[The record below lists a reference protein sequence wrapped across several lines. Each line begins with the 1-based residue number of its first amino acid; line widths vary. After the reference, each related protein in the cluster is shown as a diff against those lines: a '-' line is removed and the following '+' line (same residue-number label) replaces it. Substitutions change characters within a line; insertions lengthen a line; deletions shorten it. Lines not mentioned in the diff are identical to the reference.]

1 LDFGL
6 TGGGKN
12 NYKSVTKNITSKQ
25 SSNTIINMANNYDI
39 RSGLLMKIELNKNY
53 VENMLV
59 ESYKYEF
66 DDKAYNNATDEKINA
81 FWTLLNE
88 KCVHI
93 FERTFEYNTNEKV
106 LEAIKDELDYL
117 SNQYE
122 WDFSF
127 NDKRVHRIYKWD
139 EEGQH
144 SIKHIDTIDNEVVEE
159 GIEDGRYFFDNDYDL
174 INNDPP
180 SNQNPINH
188 YKYINPDEYGTIG
201 LDAYTIRT
209 SWMAQYFDTKTL
221 FDLDND
227 ETYVMR
233 LYGLK
238 KNSGFEKEKR
248 GCWCDLFWTIDD
260 LVVDGWIFYTN
271 YNTSSSVAMWFCG
284 VDVEENED
292 YVEEDVEEQVVE
304 DSIDALMDAVF
315 RPKIKQPKVK
325 LIIVE

>member
-1 LDFGL
+1 
-6 TGGGKN
+6 
-12 NYKSVTKNITSKQ
+12 
-25 SSNTIINMANNYDI
+25 M
-39 RSGLLMKIELNKNY
+39 
-53 VENMLV
+53 
-59 ESYKYEF
+59 
-66 DDKAYNNATDEKINA
+66 
-81 FWTLLNE
+81 
-88 KCVHI
+88 
-93 FERTFEYNTNEKV
+93 EKV
-106 LEAIKDELDYL
+106 EEYTIDGCNACSEQPLKKYASCNLGSLNL
-117 SNQYE
+117 SEYVLNPFTKKAMF
-122 WDFSF
+122 DFYHFF
-127 NDKRVHRIYKWD
+127 NDVKIAIRGV
-139 EEGQH
+139 
-144 SIKHIDTIDNEVVEE
+144 NEVVEE
-159 GIEDGRYFFDNDYDL
+159 GIEDGRYFFDEDYDL

-260 LVVDGWIFYTN
+260 LVEDGWIFYTN

-284 VDVEENED
+284 VDITQNED

-304 DSIDALMDAVF
+304 DSIDALMNAVF